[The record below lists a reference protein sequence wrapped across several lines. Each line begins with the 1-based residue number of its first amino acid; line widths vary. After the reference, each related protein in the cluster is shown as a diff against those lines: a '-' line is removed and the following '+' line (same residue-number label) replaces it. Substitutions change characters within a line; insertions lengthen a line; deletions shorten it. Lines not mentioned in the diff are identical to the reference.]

1 MFQKLISLCITI
13 SLLVFV
19 AASPAH
25 AGKHEPLYT
34 PQEIQVPGGKSSE
47 DVKKIMM
54 KVLLQKNW
62 EVREVGPG
70 RLQGMYTKSR
80 KHTAVI
86 DIHYD
91 ARAIRINYSDSENL
105 NYNKNNNT
113 IHGTY
118 NKWVRNAEKYIRT
131 GISAN

>member
-1 MFQKLISLCITI
+1 MFQKIISLCIAI

-19 AASPAH
+19 AVSPAH

-34 PQEIQVPGGKSSE
+34 PEEIQVPGGKSSE

-54 KVLLQKNW
+54 NALLQKGW
-62 EVREVGPG
+62 EVREAGPG
-70 RLQGMYTKSR
+70 RIQGMYTKSS

-113 IHGTY
+113 IHGAY

-131 GISAN
+131 GITS